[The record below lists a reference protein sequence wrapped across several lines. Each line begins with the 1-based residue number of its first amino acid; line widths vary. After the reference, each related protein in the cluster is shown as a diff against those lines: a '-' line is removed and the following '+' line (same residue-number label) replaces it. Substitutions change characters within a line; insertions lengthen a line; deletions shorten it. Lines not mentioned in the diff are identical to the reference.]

1 MTNNR
6 ENNKVNKVGVFL
18 KASSDKT
25 ISVLTETRTTH
36 PKYKKIVKK
45 SKKYLVHFDTDV
57 VLKHGDKV
65 MFMSCRPISKLKK
78 WTFVKKL
85 EG

>member
-6 ENNKVNKVGVFL
+6 ENKKVKKIGIFL
-18 KASSDKT
+18 KTSSEKT
-25 ISVLTETRTTH
+25 ISVLTETRITH
-36 PKYKKIVKK
+36 PKYKKIIKK
-45 SKKYLVHFDTDV
+45 SKKYLVHFDSDQ
-57 VLKHGDKV
+57 VLNHGDKIE
-65 MFMSCRPISKLKK
+65 FMSCRPISKLKK